1 MGLRHDEN
9 CQDNKGNM
17 AKSVGWVVMG
27 RTMGKIIQSNGGK
40 SGSKVKDGWGS
51 IRLRIYAMERIGQVI

>member
-1 MGLRHDEN
+1 MGFHEITDLRHDEI

-40 SGSKVKDGWGS
+40 SGSKVKDGW
-51 IRLRIYAMERIGQVI
+51 VP

>member
-1 MGLRHDEN
+1 MGFHEITDLRHDEN

-40 SGSKVKDGWGS
+40 SGSKVKDGW
-51 IRLRIYAMERIGQVI
+51 VP